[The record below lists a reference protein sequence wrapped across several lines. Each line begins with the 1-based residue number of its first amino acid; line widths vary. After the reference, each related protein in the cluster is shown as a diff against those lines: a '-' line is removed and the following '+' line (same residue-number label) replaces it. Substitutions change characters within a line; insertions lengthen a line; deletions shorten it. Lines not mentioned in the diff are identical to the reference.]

1 MKNELKVWG
10 GRLGIAMVLAG
21 AVSVYILADQTQ
33 DMQGLQYLGNECF
46 RTKDAQTCSELINF
60 GVSSEMYLNDENYR
74 KNIDKKAIKILENA
88 PIYAADIAEFTLEN
102 AGSKG
107 VKLSA
112 EILKELNEMKDSK

>member
-1 MKNELKVWG
+1 MKNDLKSCG

-74 KNIDKKAIKILENA
+74 KNIDKN
-88 PIYAADIAEFTLEN
+88 T
-102 AGSKG
+102 
-107 VKLSA
+107 
-112 EILKELNEMKDSK
+112 